1 MGRTGPYLMERLLTE
16 LTLAG
21 LEKALSYSRG
31 THDVGDVVAQILRGD
46 AQLWEDTDA
55 LIVTEVYTM
64 PRRKVV
70 HFWLATGEMA
80 PVIQLHYR
88 VLDWAKEQGCT
99 LATLAGRRGWTK
111 ALADAGWETDMVFM
125 GRELEDG

>member
-1 MGRTGPYLMERLLTE
+1 MPGGSGTRGVVTE
-16 LTLAG
+16 LTLEG

-31 THDVGDVVAQILRGD
+31 THTVGDVVAQILCGA

-55 LIVTEVYTM
+55 LIVTEIIET

-99 LATLAGRRGWTK
+99 LATLAGRKGWAK
-111 ALADAGWETDMVFM
+111 ALAGVGWETDMVFM
-125 GRELEDG
+125 GQELGDG